1 MITIRK
7 AILEDAEGIIEHCK
21 IVFAETDFLLTELEE
36 YEMTIEKEQK
46 WILNNS
52 YPKHLLLVAENEAG
66 EIIGMLNFSPKE
78 RIKVRHIGYFGISI
92 QEKYCNGG
100 LGAALIEEL
109 LTWAKVE
116 PGIEKVC
123 LEVFSHNE
131 RAYYLYKK
139 LGFIEEG
146 RKIKHIKTKEGNYHD
161 EIMMYQFVK

>member
-7 AILEDAEGIIEHCK
+7 AVLEDAEKIIKHCT
-21 IVFAETDFLLTELEE
+21 IVFRETDFLLTEPEE

-52 YPKHLLLVAENEAG
+52 YPKHLLLVAENEDG
-66 EIIGMLNFSPKE
+66 EMIGMLNFSPKE
-78 RIKVRHIGYFGISI
+78 RMKVQHIGYFGISI

-100 LGAALIEEL
+100 LGRALLEEL
-109 LTWAKVE
+109 LFWAKKE

-131 RAYYLYKK
+131 RAIHLYKK
-139 LGFIEEG
+139 LGFKEEG
-146 RKIKHIKTKEGNYHD
+146 RKIKHVKTRDGIYHD
-161 EIMMYQFVK
+161 EILMYQFVK